1 MKKIYFLFIFS
12 SFIGFSQTQGDLVI
26 TEIMNNPS
34 PVSDT
39 TGEWFEVYNITDT
52 AIDINERE
60 VLSTQLESDL
70 LNVTSINSGFYIVK
84 IEVDGA
90 CSTKK
95 LIIK

>member
-1 MKKIYFLFIFS
+1 MYPFLESLSADTNYLNLIDFSPNPVTNGFLSIKSQITGVKSITIF
-12 SFIGFSQTQGDLVI
+12 
-26 TEIMNNPS
+26 
-34 PVSDT
+34 
-39 TGEWFEVYNITDT
+39 
-52 AIDINERE
+52 DINGRE

-90 CSTKK
+90 YSTKK